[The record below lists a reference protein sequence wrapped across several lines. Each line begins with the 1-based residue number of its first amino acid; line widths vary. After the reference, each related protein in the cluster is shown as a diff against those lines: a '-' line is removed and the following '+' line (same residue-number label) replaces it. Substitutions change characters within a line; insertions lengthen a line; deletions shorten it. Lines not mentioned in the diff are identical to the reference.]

1 MSANTFFWDI
11 PTRILFGAGTIKDIR
26 KPEIKALFPGSKA
39 FLVTSSG
46 NSLRSGGVI
55 KDVVHNLENAD
66 IEVVIYDGITPNPGL
81 EEIKEGLDILKNNEP
96 DFVIALGGGSV
107 MDAAQII
114 AGLANENAADIVKYL
129 FTGEKKPLK
138 RENAGLPVMKIP
150 TTAGT
155 GAEAGK
161 TAYVVIEELGMKGE
175 FTGDAPFLAVIDP
188 ELHVTL
194 PFDET
199 AFGAFSA
206 LIQGLEGYISKR
218 RTAPAQ
224 MMHIATL
231 GNIAQFV
238 NAAIEDGAD
247 MDAREKIA
255 FACTMSG
262 LSKQLGSTTGLEA
275 IAHAVTGRVRNVP
288 HGAVLAVCCNE
299 YFKYFLDRHACDEV
313 FSEMAMSIGRAP
325 LEPEEFLAG
334 LDDLKEAAG
343 LDELRLGDYGI
354 TQENLPGIAK
364 KAYAGRGEFFRNDP
378 VPMSEDEILKLLEN
392 CL

>member
-231 GNIAQFV
+231 GNIA
-238 NAAIEDGAD
+238 
-247 MDAREKIA
+247 
-255 FACTMSG
+255 
-262 LSKQLGSTTGLEA
+262 
-275 IAHAVTGRVRNVP
+275 
-288 HGAVLAVCCNE
+288 HG
-299 YFKYFLDRHACDEV
+299 
-313 FSEMAMSIGRAP
+313 
-325 LEPEEFLAG
+325 EP
-334 LDDLKEAAG
+334 
-343 LDELRLGDYGI
+343 
-354 TQENLPGIAK
+354 
-364 KAYAGRGEFFRNDP
+364 
-378 VPMSEDEILKLLEN
+378 S
-392 CL
+392 